1 MFGSKGTAKPQ
12 NRIDSLIGTGTTVEG
27 NIHFSG
33 GLRIDGRVHGNV
45 ISTGDQ
51 PGMLVISEQAEV
63 VGEIR
68 VNHVIVN
75 GSVNGPVYA
84 SETLDLQSK
93 AHVSGDVHYRRLE
106 IQGGAVVQ
114 GMMECE
120 AEPKSEKVVK
130 LKTQSSDTS
139 S

>member
-1 MFGSKGTAKPQ
+1 MFGNKGTTKPQ
-12 NRIDSLIGTGTTVEG
+12 NRIDSLIGMGTTVEG
-27 NIHFSG
+27 NIQFSG
-33 GLRIDGRVHGNV
+33 GLRIDGRVHGSV
-45 ISTGDQ
+45 VATGDQ
-51 PGMLVISEQAEV
+51 PSMLVISEQAEV

-75 GSVNGPVYA
+75 GSVNGPIYA

-114 GMMECE
+114 GMMVCD
-120 AEPKSEKVVK
+120 AETQSEKVVK
-130 LKTQSSDTS
+130 LKTQSSDAS